1 MHDMKYKFDW
11 KRWLLVLIVS
21 AGLLVLT
28 RSFLMSLGI
37 MMLLLLID
45 RLLAEWEKKRGKTPP
60 DLPEGEEKEE

>member
-11 KRWLLVLIVS
+11 KRWLLFLIVS

-45 RLLAEWEKKRGKTPP
+45 RLLAEWEKKRN
-60 DLPEGEEKEE
+60 EG